1 MNVEH
6 SMNTITMTDLDW
18 TGREHRMLYSRQC
31 VPQPPLPDKSAVIRW
46 LLPLTVLGYSWGR
59 VSERRA

>member
-1 MNVEH
+1 
-6 SMNTITMTDLDW
+6 MNTIIMTDLDW
-18 TGREHRMLYSRQC
+18 TGREHRMLHSRQR

-46 LLPLTVLGYSWGR
+46 LLPLTVPVYSRGR